1 MVGNKARMLTEKLW
15 LIAASGRKRF
25 TRKCLIKLTTLF
37 FKDFLLF
44 LFTSS
49 GVLAGFLCLGN
60 WVACVLYVL
69 FLIISKQRG
78 LVCENEARG

>member
-1 MVGNKARMLTEKLW
+1 MVGNKARMPTEKLW
-15 LIAASGRKRF
+15 LIAASSRKRF

-49 GVLAGFLCLGN
+49 GVLAGFLCLGKC
-60 WVACVLYVL
+60 VACVCMFCPV
-69 FLIISKQRG
+69 IISKQRG
-78 LVCENEARG
+78 LVCETEARG